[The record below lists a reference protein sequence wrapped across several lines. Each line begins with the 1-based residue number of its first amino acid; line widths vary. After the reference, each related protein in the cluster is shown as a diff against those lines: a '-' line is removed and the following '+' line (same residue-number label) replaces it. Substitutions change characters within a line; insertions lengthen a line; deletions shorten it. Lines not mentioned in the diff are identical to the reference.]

1 VIDAKRILREI
12 KILKF
17 FEHENIVKLVDIQKP
32 DHMTDYKDVYIVTEK
47 MEADLGRLIHSKQP
61 LSDRHFSY
69 FMYQLLRGLLYLHS
83 AHIMHRDIKPC
94 NLLVNVNCDLK
105 ICDFGLARGI
115 HQMLPTLANDVEF
128 NDALTKYVVTR
139 WYRAPEVVLC
149 NKNYEE
155 SIDLWAVGCVFAELI
170 SR

>member
-1 VIDAKRILREI
+1 LREI

-32 DHMTDYKDVYIVTEK
+32 SHPTEYKDVYIITEK
-47 MEADLGRLIHSKQP
+47 MEADLGRLIHSNQN
-61 LSDRHFSY
+61 LTEMHFSY

-115 HQMLPTLANDVEF
+115 NQ
-128 NDALTKYVVTR
+128 
-139 WYRAPEVVLC
+139 
-149 NKNYEE
+149 
-155 SIDLWAVGCVFAELI
+155 
-170 SR
+170 

>member
-1 VIDAKRILREI
+1 MAGIYELLE
-12 KILKF
+12 F

-32 DHMTDYKDVYIVTEK
+32 SHETEYQDVYIVTEK

-61 LSDRHFSY
+61 LSDKHYSY

-115 HQMLPTLANDVEF
+115 N
-128 NDALTKYVVTR
+128 
-139 WYRAPEVVLC
+139 
-149 NKNYEE
+149 
-155 SIDLWAVGCVFAELI
+155 
-170 SR
+170 

>member
-1 VIDAKRILREI
+1 
-12 KILKF
+12 
-17 FEHENIVKLVDIQKP
+17 
-32 DHMTDYKDVYIVTEK
+32 M
-47 MEADLGRLIHSKQP
+47 GRLIHSKQP
-61 LSDRHFSY
+61 LTDKHYSY

-94 NLLVNVNCDLK
+94 NLLVNVNSDLK

-115 HQMLPTLANDVEF
+115 NQSVGSTMIGLANDTLF
-128 NDALTKYVVTR
+128 NDMLTKYVVTR

-170 SR
+170 GR